1 MSWKKTKISDKC
13 MTFVSILFN
22 IKKYLILADQVFNET
37 HLQSLDFVEDDID
50 TKRKSEN
57 IKFTK
62 LVSIYRTIF
71 YILHAGK
78 KKTPLHMMTTHVI
91 YDKCKS
97 RELITVFNHIGVSV
111 SYRQVQKAKNNL
123 TQYTLMQCEKVLVPI
138 PSHFS
143 KNMFI
148 LAALENFDHQDRS
161 PSSGMNSNHG
171 TVLIL
176 FQIKPGNTPS
186 KPLKSSLSLK
196 TVSDSSSLVFSS
208 QKVIPFKDKD
218 SVRF

>member
-1 MSWKKTKISDKC
+1 

-78 KKTPLHMMTTHVI
+78 KKTPLHMITTHVI

-97 RELITVFNHIGVSV
+97 RELITAFNHIGVSV

-123 TQYTLMQCEKVLVPI
+123 TQYNVKK
-138 PSHFS
+138 F
-143 KNMFI
+143 
-148 LAALENFDHQDRS
+148 
-161 PSSGMNSNHG
+161 
-171 TVLIL
+171 L
-176 FQIKPGNTPS
+176 FQYLVTFPKTCSFLQPWKILIIKTDHH
-186 KPLKSSLSLK
+186 PLA
-196 TVSDSSSLVFSS
+196 
-208 QKVIPFKDKD
+208 
-218 SVRF
+218 